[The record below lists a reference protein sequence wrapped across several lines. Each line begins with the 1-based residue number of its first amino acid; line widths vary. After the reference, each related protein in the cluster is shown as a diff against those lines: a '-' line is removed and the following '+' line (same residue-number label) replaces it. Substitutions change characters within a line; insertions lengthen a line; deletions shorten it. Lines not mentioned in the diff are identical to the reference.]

1 MFNEENRIQLANLL
15 NAGANSREICETL
28 NVSRWALRREIINN
42 STIGESYDHIAPCV
56 KLKRFP
62 YCCNA
67 CKNFSNCHAQK
78 HKYIAKNAI
87 KRAMYRRSLAHKG
100 IRFSKEHLDK
110 VDAILYESIVIKRQ
124 SLHTVVINNPNIG
137 ISERHLYNLIGLN
150 TFTVRNIDIRR
161 KQYRKTKVIKKSKR
175 VADDF
180 KNGHKYEDFVDFI
193 AKNNDLIVVELDTVH
208 GKQSDKKCFLT
219 MTFRRF
225 RFQFV
230 FLLESCTT
238 AEVNKTIYELYEVL
252 GETTFKKMFQVILAD
267 NGTEFNSLI
276 DFAKDSYGNPFIE
289 IFYTRPYK
297 SSDKGLCENNH
308 RIIRYRY
315 PKGKSLESVT
325 KEDAIDL
332 TNHIN
337 SFPKASLND
346 FTPYELMEMKF
357 GEKTLK
363 KLGVKKI
370 SPKDVDLKEK

>member
-1 MFNEENRIQLANLL
+1 MNGNTVTESATT
-15 NAGANSREICETL
+15 AYTL
-28 NVSRWALRREIINN
+28 ISQALQR
-42 STIGESYDHIAPCV
+42 T
-56 KLKRFP
+56 
-62 YCCNA
+62 
-67 CKNFSNCHAQK
+67 
-78 HKYIAKNAI
+78 
-87 KRAMYRRSLAHKG
+87 RRSM
-100 IRFSKEHLDK
+100 
-110 VDAILYESIVIKRQ
+110 
-124 SLHTVVINNPNIG
+124 
-137 ISERHLYNLIGLN
+137 LI
-150 TFTVRNIDIRR
+150 
-161 KQYRKTKVIKKSKR
+161 
-175 VADDF
+175 
-180 KNGHKYEDFVDFI
+180 
-193 AKNNDLIVVELDTVH
+193 
-208 GKQSDKKCFLT
+208 
-219 MTFRRF
+219 
-225 RFQFV
+225 
-230 FLLESCTT
+230 
-238 AEVNKTIYELYEVL
+238 
-252 GETTFKKMFQVILAD
+252 AD